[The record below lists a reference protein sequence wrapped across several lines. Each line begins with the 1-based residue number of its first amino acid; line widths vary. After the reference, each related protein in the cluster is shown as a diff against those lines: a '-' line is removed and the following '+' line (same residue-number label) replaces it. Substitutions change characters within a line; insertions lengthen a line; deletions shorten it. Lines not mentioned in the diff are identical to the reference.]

1 MRKIYTIATITQG
14 RTGYQKAQVAK
25 STERRQYGK
34 ITESKRRQC
43 SKMKEKAKGAGVIA
57 HLAMYD
63 RCPGLIFCVTNIR
76 LRARHVCGLQFVRRD
91 AFSGTSGD
99 VTSFGSKGL
108 ASSFPLGVFC
118 AILIK

>member
-1 MRKIYTIATITQG
+1 MRAANGLTESSTLVAFIYDQYLIVARWIVDQG

-57 HLAMYD
+57 HLVMYGQSG
-63 RCPGLIFCVTNIR
+63 PGFW
-76 LRARHVCGLQFVRRD
+76 
-91 AFSGTSGD
+91 
-99 VTSFGSKGL
+99 
-108 ASSFPLGVFC
+108 
-118 AILIK
+118 